1 MASAN
6 YTDNNIKVSN
16 PHKDLDVTAGIAP
29 DGDLVVYAVNATDKP
44 VKTKLNISNFAGNTA
59 KAHVHELSGN
69 PIDSNSAETP
79 DKVAPVEKEA
89 ALQDSEYEF
98 APYSYTILRFS
109 SSKK

>member
-16 PHKDLDVTAGIAP
+16 PHKNLDVTAGIAP
-29 DGDLVVYAVNATDKP
+29 EGDLVVYAVNTTDKP
-44 VKTKLNISNFAGNTA
+44 IKTKLNISNFTGNMA

-69 PIDSNSAETP
+69 PGDSNSAEIP
-79 DKVAPVEKEA
+79 DKVAPIEKEVD
-89 ALQDSEYEF
+89 LQNSEYEF

-109 SSKK
+109 KSKK